1 MTTEPLT
8 ERGRRTR
15 ERLLRSAREVFEQR
29 GFDDTRMSD
38 LTDAAGVSHGTVY
51 TYFESKEAVL
61 RAVCATVTDEVFA
74 AVRVP
79 DDLRTDP
86 VARIA
91 EGNRRYLRVYA
102 THARMLEVVEQAAT
116 ADDAAYATCELEGH
130 DGEPVVAQLTMSWAT
145 RVRRD
150 DLVTFA
156 VDGTDGSAVAGL
168 SSCQAQSRVATPRP
182 VWNPDEKQTMNFFDQ
197 WQEIPDTQVYDN
209 GFKIQWEQFIRH
221 VAEDAPWQYG
231 LAEGAKGVQLVEA
244 ALESWKE
251 RRWVDVP
258 ALAV

>member
-8 ERGRRTR
+8 DRGRRTR
-15 ERLLRSAREVFEQR
+15 ERLLRCARGVFEER

-51 TYFESKEAVL
+51 TYFDSKEAVL

-79 DDLRTDP
+79 DDLRADP

-116 ADDAAYATCELEGH
+116 TDAGFREILDGLRAGFVEKATGTLRKFQVEGLADPALDPDIAGPALVGMVESFARRWHAHESAYDVEQ
-130 DGEPVVAQLTMSWAT
+130 VVATLSRLWARAIGLTAWPH
-145 RVRRD
+145 R
-150 DLVTFA
+150 
-156 VDGTDGSAVAGL
+156 
-168 SSCQAQSRVATPRP
+168 
-182 VWNPDEKQTMNFFDQ
+182 
-197 WQEIPDTQVYDN
+197 
-209 GFKIQWEQFIRH
+209 
-221 VAEDAPWQYG
+221 
-231 LAEGAKGVQLVEA
+231 EGATG
-244 ALESWKE
+244 
-251 RRWVDVP
+251 
-258 ALAV
+258 